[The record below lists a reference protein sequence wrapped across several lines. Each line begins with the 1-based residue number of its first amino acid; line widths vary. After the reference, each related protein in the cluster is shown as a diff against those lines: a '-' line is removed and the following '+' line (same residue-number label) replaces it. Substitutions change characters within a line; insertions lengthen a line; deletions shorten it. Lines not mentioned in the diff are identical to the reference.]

1 MSKAHEP
8 NKDYIISSLRNTIGN
23 QAVAIAERE
32 AVIEQLAKENE
43 ELKNKK
49 L

>member
-1 MSKAHEP
+1 MSNQHEP
-8 NKDYIISSLRNTIGN
+8 NKGYIIASLRNTIGN

-43 ELKNKK
+43 ELKDKE
-49 L
+49 